1 MELRAHEQRRATL
14 MQQPLQCNLHPGQN
28 LLQNRISA
36 PKPKKKYDVEAF
48 LKGIV
53 KENETRQKRKK
64 NTKKYVATNTHFVR
78 DFLQNLKV
86 QLVKRKLLCETSLKN

>member
-1 MELRAHEQRRATL
+1 
-14 MQQPLQCNLHPGQN
+14 MQFASWPKP
-28 LLQNRISA
+28 A
-36 PKPKKKYDVEAF
+36 PKPDLGTKAEKKYDVEAF